1 MILNG
6 SNLKIVDIVK
16 VDKAIPMLNNI
27 HVDSDGITSA
37 IGSKIMLVM
46 SAVRGVT
53 ADKVSQMHG
62 WIARRFSLTIPANSV
77 KEVLKNIPKDS
88 QFSGLLEHVE
98 LDSLGKFK
106 LSDGRQQRTIKCIP
120 WKKDYPDWR
129 KIWKEQK
136 SKSVIRAV
144 YNRKRLLLLL
154 QTMEKVCEDTSGYS
168 PVWLEVSADNTITLR
183 AVNMKTGQKALGLV
197 GAYEGREADWL
208 SDEEFEL
215 KKKPLPKK
223 RAK

>member
-1 MILNG
+1 MILNK
-6 SNLKIVDIVK
+6 SNLKIVEIVK
-16 VDKAIPMLNNI
+16 VDNKIPMLNNI
-27 HVDSDGITSA
+27 HVDRDGITSA
-37 IGSKIMLVM
+37 IGNKVMLVM
-46 SAVRGVT
+46 SAVKDVT
-53 ADKVSQMHG
+53 AEKVSQMHG
-62 WIARRFSLTIPANSV
+62 WLMSKFSLTIPANTI

-98 LDSLGKFK
+98 LGVEGKFK
-106 LSDGRQQRTIKCIP
+106 LSDGRSQRTIKCIP
-120 WKKDYPDWR
+120 WKKDYPSWR
-129 KIWKEQK
+129 KVWEKQK
-136 SKSVIRAV
+136 SESVVRAV

-197 GAYEGREADWL
+197 GAYEGREAEWL

-223 RAK
+223 RKR